1 MIVIMEKR
9 KKRSNTSVWLVAGVA
24 VLIILLIVWLTVADL
39 WGDTDVAARAV
50 MKGVENFN
58 MLS

>member
-1 MIVIMEKR
+1 MEKR

-39 WGDTDVAARAV
+39 WGDTDVAGRAG
-50 MKGVENFN
+50 MKGVENFI

>member
-1 MIVIMEKR
+1 MEKR

-39 WGDTDVAARAV
+39 LGDSKAATRGEV
-50 MKGVENFN
+50 HSG
-58 MLS
+58 

>member
-1 MIVIMEKR
+1 MEKR
-9 KKRSNTSVWLVAGVA
+9 KERSKTSVWLAAGVA

-50 MKGVENFN
+50 MNGVENFN

>member
-1 MIVIMEKR
+1 MEKR
-9 KKRSNTSVWLVAGVA
+9 KKRSNTSVWLVAG
-24 VLIILLIVWLTVADL
+24 VADL